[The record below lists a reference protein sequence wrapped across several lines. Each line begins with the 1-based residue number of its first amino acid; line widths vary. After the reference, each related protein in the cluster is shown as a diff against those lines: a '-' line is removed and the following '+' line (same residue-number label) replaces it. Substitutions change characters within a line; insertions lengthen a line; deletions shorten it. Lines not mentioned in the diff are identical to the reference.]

1 MSNLTVLSA
10 GDWFLIVVGLLYL
23 GGAVCYFMEGKT
35 AMFLVLMCYAIA
47 NYGLVL
53 AANRL

>member
-1 MSNLTVLSA
+1 MNNLTVLSA